1 MLNAYVLFFCAA
13 LSMITACNSGTA
25 GEKEKAAD
33 STAVAATATADLPD
47 LSKTDSIEL
56 LHFPDPTNQKVY
68 QNVIVKDT
76 AFISQITSLVLAA
89 PVTKSPCANDYKLFL
104 FSNGDVYKTIYAATS
119 DSCRYLAYVINGVTH
134 FTGLN
139 DSAIALLKKHTKR

>member
-1 MLNAYVLFFCAA
+1 MHKAYILFFSVT
-13 LSMITACNSGTA
+13 LLMITACDSGAA
-25 GEKEKAAD
+25 GEAAKAPD
-33 STAVAATATADLPD
+33 STAVTANTVAEKPG

-68 QNVIVKDT
+68 QNVIIKDT
-76 AFISQITSLVLAA
+76 AFISQLTSSALAA
-89 PVTKSPCANDYKLFL
+89 PVTKNPCAHDYKLYL
-104 FSNGDVYKTIYAATS
+104 FRNGDVYKTIYAATS

-139 DSAIALLKKHTKR
+139 DSTLALLKKHTKR